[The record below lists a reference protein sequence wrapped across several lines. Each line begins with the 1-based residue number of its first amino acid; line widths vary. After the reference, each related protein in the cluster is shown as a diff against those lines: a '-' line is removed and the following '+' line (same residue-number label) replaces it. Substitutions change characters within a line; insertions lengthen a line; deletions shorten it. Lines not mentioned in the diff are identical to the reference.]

1 MIVYSGRERPVFGMR
16 KINPT
21 SLSTGGFSDILN
33 NIKVL
38 NEKTYSGKYAIG
50 LFNPISKINQ
60 LLV

>member
-1 MIVYSGRERPVFGMR
+1 MR

-50 LFNPISKINQ
+50 LFNPHIKLSEYCDNTMGG
-60 LLV
+60 